1 MMKGQFEK
9 ASLDLL
15 TVVCR
20 FSRLC
25 CPAGE
30 PATRLSR
37 ESRQMQVMEAILVIK
52 VARPTGTERSQQVKR
67 PRWAVGA
74 LRRSAGETLQTSGHG
89 GPGRLAVNLEVVEN

>member
-1 MMKGQFEK
+1 MKRQIGK

-37 ESRQMQVMEAILVIK
+37 ERRQMEAKVDILLIK
-52 VARPTGTERSQQVKR
+52 EMSVEAGVEVTESHCFTCM
-67 PRWAVGA
+67 
-74 LRRSAGETLQTSGHG
+74 LLG
-89 GPGRLAVNLEVVEN
+89 GS

>member
-1 MMKGQFEK
+1 MKGQFEK

-37 ESRQMQVMEAILVIK
+37 ESRQMEVKVDILLIKEMSGEAGAEV
-52 VARPTGTERSQQVKR
+52 TESH
-67 PRWAVGA
+67 WFTCM
-74 LRRSAGETLQTSGHG
+74 LLG
-89 GPGRLAVNLEVVEN
+89 GS

>member
-1 MMKGQFEK
+1 MRVPTTSRTMSTRTTMATVVRLTPSRVRGKNSSVREGNV
-9 ASLDLL
+9 

-37 ESRQMQVMEAILVIK
+37 ESRQMEVKVDILLIKKMSVEARVTGSLVHLY
-52 VARPTGTERSQQVKR
+52 
-67 PRWAVGA
+67 VG
-74 LRRSAGETLQTSGHG
+74 
-89 GPGRLAVNLEVVEN
+89 GRLRNY

>member
-1 MMKGQFEK
+1 MKRQIGK

-30 PATRLSR
+30 LATRLSR
-37 ESRQMQVMEAILVIK
+37 ESRQMEEKVDILLIK
-52 VARPTGTERSQQVKR
+52 EMSVGVTEESHWFTCVL
-67 PRWAVGA
+67 VGG
-74 LRRSAGETLQTSGHG
+74 S
-89 GPGRLAVNLEVVEN
+89 

>member
-1 MMKGQFEK
+1 MKRQIGK

-37 ESRQMQVMEAILVIK
+37 ESRQMEEKVDILC
-52 VARPTGTERSQQVKR
+52 
-67 PRWAVGA
+67 VGGRQH
-74 LRRSAGETLQTSGHG
+74 RR
-89 GPGRLAVNLEVVEN
+89 

>member
-1 MMKGQFEK
+1 MKRQIGK

-37 ESRQMQVMEAILVIK
+37 ESRQMEEKVDILLIK
-52 VARPTGTERSQQVKR
+52 EVSVGVTEESHLFTCVL
-67 PRWAVGA
+67 VGG
-74 LRRSAGETLQTSGHG
+74 S
-89 GPGRLAVNLEVVEN
+89 

>member
-30 PATRLSR
+30 PATRLSK
-37 ESRQMQVMEAILVIK
+37 ESRQMQVKEAILVIK
-52 VARPTGTERSQQVKR
+52 
-67 PRWAVGA
+67 
-74 LRRSAGETLQTSGHG
+74 GEWLT
-89 GPGRLAVNLEVVEN
+89 

>member
-1 MMKGQFEK
+1 MKRQIGK

-25 CPAGE
+25 GPDGE

-37 ESRQMQVMEAILVIK
+37 ESRQMEVKVDILLIKEMSGEA
-52 VARPTGTERSQQVKR
+52 GDEFTESH
-67 PRWAVGA
+67 WFTCM
-74 LRRSAGETLQTSGHG
+74 LLG
-89 GPGRLAVNLEVVEN
+89 GS

>member
-1 MMKGQFEK
+1 MKFLSSGRFPDLTANVKGVMKRQFEK

-30 PATRLSR
+30 PATRLSK
-37 ESRQMQVMEAILVIK
+37 ESRQMQVKEAILVIK
-52 VARPTGTERSQQVKR
+52 
-67 PRWAVGA
+67 
-74 LRRSAGETLQTSGHG
+74 GEWLT
-89 GPGRLAVNLEVVEN
+89 